1 MDITKFVKDKI
12 ELWERG
18 NVQITEGLT
27 FNAHQTLKKILYYT
41 ESKYESGQK
50 DRRGKLKPFFNIVNF
65 RVNVA
70 TRATDLDTKDIQI
83 VADEPQFMPMSFL
96 LQKEVYNW
104 MKESNFAQT
113 LNEMGNT
120 RAKFGGVLVK
130 KCIEQEE
137 GEEEELELEVVD
149 WRNVIVD
156 PGCPDEMVIEKHYM
170 TENELAEKDGV
181 WDGVREA
188 IDVVRKTPAGKL
200 EVFELTAELPEA
212 YAPEGGDEYTY
223 RIQKFIMY
231 NKTKSGK
238 AVIMYHEFLDEF
250 PYKYLAWE
258 KVNGRLG
265 RGIVEDGF
273 EAQQWTNDAVIKE
286 KEAMELGS
294 KVIFKSTDP
303 NIQNNILSE
312 VENGQIIKIAQGSDL
327 AIANTITNNL
337 PEFRQLIQSWDSQ
350 LEKTTST
357 FNAVT
362 GETMPSG
369 TAYRTTAILNQEA
382 TSMFDYRREEMGI
395 FLVEIF
401 TDWIIPYLLKKFN
414 KAHILAAEFTPDELA
429 AIDDSFANFEA
440 NQKVKAS
447 ILAGNPIYAEDYA
460 KLVAETKDLLKK
472 SKDKRFLDIPKG
484 QYKNWKPKVTILTTG
499 EQKNKAVILESLN
512 NVLMTAAKAPQVLTD
527 PTLSKVFAKILEVS
541 GSGISPISLGMGN
554 SMTASPVEQ
563 AQAQAEAPVAP
574 TLPVVPGQ
582 PAQ

>member
-1 MDITKFVKDKI
+1 MDITKFVKDKM

-18 NVQITEGLT
+18 SVQITEGLT
-27 FNAHQTLKKILYYT
+27 FNAHQTIKKIIYYT

-104 MKESNFAQT
+104 MKDANFAKT
-113 LNEMGNT
+113 LNEMGAT

-130 KCIEQEE
+130 KCLEQEE

-156 PGCPDEMVIEKHYM
+156 PSNPDNMVIEKHYLI
-170 TENELAEKDGV
+170 ENELAEKDGV
-181 WDGVREA
+181 WEGVREA
-188 IDVVRKTPAGKL
+188 IDVVRKSAEKKL
-200 EVFELTAELPEA
+200 EVFEVTAELPES

-223 RIQKFIMY
+223 RIQKFFLY
-231 NKTKSGK
+231 NKTRSDKS
-238 AVIMYHEFLDEF
+238 VILYHEFLDEF
-250 PYKYLAWE
+250 PYKYLPWE
-258 KVNGRLG
+258 KINGRLG

-303 NIQNNILSE
+303 TIQNNILSE
-312 VENGQIIKIAQGSDL
+312 VENGQIIKIAPNTDL

-414 KAHILAAEFTPDELA
+414 KAHILAAEFTPEELKM
-429 AIDDSFANFEA
+429 IDDSFSNYQA
-440 NQKVKAS
+440 NQKMKEA
-447 ILAGNPIYAEDYA
+447 ILAGKPVYAEDYV
-460 KLVAETKDLLKK
+460 KMVQETKDLLMK

-541 GSGISPISLGMGN
+541 GSGISPVSLNMGAN
-554 SMTASPVEQ
+554 MNTAPTD
-563 AQAQAEAPVAP
+563 VAP
-574 TLPVVPGQ
+574 APTMPELPVSPGQ

>member
-1 MDITKFVKDKI
+1 MDITKFVKDKM

-18 NVQITEGLT
+18 SVQITEGLT
-27 FNAHQTLKKILYYT
+27 FNAHQTIKKVIYYS

-104 MKESNFAQT
+104 MKDVNFAKT
-113 LNEMGNT
+113 LNEMGQT

-130 KCIEQEE
+130 KCMEQEE

-156 PGCPDEMVIEKHYM
+156 PSNPDDMVIEKHYL
-170 TENELAEKDGV
+170 TENELAEKEGV
-181 WDGVREA
+181 WEGVREA
-188 IDVVRKTPAGKL
+188 IDVVRKSAEKKL
-200 EVFELTAELPEA
+200 EVFEVTAELPES
-212 YAPEGGDEYTY
+212 YAPEGGDDYTY
-223 RIQKFIMY
+223 RIQKFFLY

-238 AVIMYHEFLDEF
+238 AVILYHEFLDEF

-258 KVNGRLG
+258 KINGRLG

-303 NIQNNILSE
+303 SIQNNILSE
-312 VENGQIIKIAQGSDL
+312 VENGQIIKIAPNTDL

-337 PEFRQLIQSWDSQ
+337 PEFRALIQSWDSQ

-414 KAHILAAEFTPDELA
+414 KAHILAAEFTPEELK
-429 AIDDSFANFEA
+429 AIDDSFSNYNATMKMKE
-440 NQKVKAS
+440 S
-447 ILAGNPIYAEDYA
+447 ILSGKPVYAEDYA
-460 KLVAETKDLLKK
+460 QLVQETKDLLMK

-541 GSGISPISLGMGN
+541 GSGISPISLGMGAN
-554 SMTASPVEQ
+554 MNAS
-563 AQAQAEAPVAP
+563 AQPQQPPQEVPVAP
-574 TLPVVPGQ
+574 ALPVAPGQ

>member
-1 MDITKFVKDKI
+1 MDITKFVKDKM

-18 NVQITEGLT
+18 SVQITEGLT
-27 FNAHQTLKKILYYT
+27 FNAHQTIKKIIYYT

-104 MKESNFAQT
+104 MKDANFAKT
-113 LNEMGNT
+113 LNEMGAT

-130 KCIEQEE
+130 KCLEQEE

-156 PGCPDEMVIEKHYM
+156 PSNPDNMVIEKHYLI
-170 TENELAEKDGV
+170 ENELAEKDGV
-181 WDGVREA
+181 WEEVREA
-188 IDVVRKTPAGKL
+188 IDVVRKSAEKKL
-200 EVFELTAELPEA
+200 EVFEVTAELPES

-223 RIQKFIMY
+223 RIQKFFLY
-231 NKTKSGK
+231 NKTRSGK
-238 AVIMYHEFLDEF
+238 SVILYHEFLDEF
-250 PYKYLAWE
+250 PYKYLPWE
-258 KVNGRLG
+258 KINGRLG

-303 NIQNNILSE
+303 TIQNNILSE
-312 VENGQIIKIAQGSDL
+312 VENGQIIKIAPNTDL

-414 KAHILAAEFTPDELA
+414 KAHILAAEFTPEELKM
-429 AIDDSFANFEA
+429 IDDSFSNYQA
-440 NQKVKAS
+440 NQKMKES
-447 ILAGNPIYAEDYA
+447 ILSGKPVYAEDYV
-460 KLVAETKDLLKK
+460 KMVQETKDLLMK

-541 GSGISPISLGMGN
+541 GSGISPISLGMGQT
-554 SMTASPVEQ
+554 MTQSTDP
-563 AQAQAEAPVAP
+563 APAP
-574 TLPVVPGQ
+574 TMPELPVSPAQ

>member
-1 MDITKFVKDKI
+1 MDITKFVKDKM

-18 NVQITEGLT
+18 SVQITEGLT
-27 FNAHQTLKKILYYT
+27 FNAHQTIKKVIYYS

-104 MKESNFAQT
+104 MKDVNFAKT
-113 LNEMGNT
+113 LNEMGQT

-130 KCIEQEE
+130 KCLEQEE

-156 PGCPDEMVIEKHYM
+156 PSNPDDMVI
-170 TENELAEKDGV
+170 ENELAEKEGV
-181 WDGVREA
+181 WEGVREA
-188 IDVVRKTPAGKL
+188 IDVVRKSAEKKL
-200 EVFELTAELPEA
+200 EVFEVTAELPGS
-212 YAPEGGDEYTY
+212 YAPEGGDDYTY
-223 RIQKFIMY
+223 RIQKFFLY

-238 AVIMYHEFLDEF
+238 AVILYHEFLDEF

-258 KVNGRLG
+258 KINGRLG

-303 NIQNNILSE
+303 SIQNNILSE
-312 VENGQIIKIAQGSDL
+312 VENGQIIKIAPNTDL

-337 PEFRQLIQSWDSQ
+337 PEFRALIQSWDSQ

-414 KAHILAAEFTPDELA
+414 KAHILNAEFTAEELV
-429 AIDDSFANFEA
+429 AIDESYSNYRANEEA
-440 NQKVKAS
+440 MKTMESGTPV
-447 ILAGNPIYAEDYA
+447 YAEDYA
-460 KLVAETKDLLKK
+460 KLVEAEKLILKK
-472 SKDKRFLDIPKG
+472 GKSNRFLDIPKG
-484 QYKNWKPKVTILTTG
+484 YYGNWKPKVTILTTG

-527 PTLSKVFAKILEVS
+527 PTLSKVFAKILEIS
-541 GSGISPISLGMGN
+541 GSGISPVSLNMSAN
-554 SMTASPVEQ
+554 INAAQTDPAPAPQVPVTPQE
-563 AQAQAEAPVAP
+563 
-574 TLPVVPGQ
+574 Q

>member
-484 QYKNWKPKVTILTTG
+484 QYKNWQPKVTILTTG

>member
-1 MDITKFVKDKI
+1 MDITTFVTDKI

-18 NVQITEGLT
+18 TVQITAGLT
-27 FNAHQTLKKILYYT
+27 FNAYQTIKKILFYT

-104 MKESNFAQT
+104 MKDVNFAKT
-113 LNEMGNT
+113 LNEMGST

-130 KCIEQEE
+130 KCMEQEE

-156 PGCPDEMVIEKHYM
+156 PANPDDMVIEKHYLN
-170 TENELAEKDGV
+170 ENELAEKDGA

-188 IDVVRKTPAGKL
+188 IDLVRKLPEKKL
-200 EVFELTAELPEA
+200 EVFEVTAELPEA
-212 YAPEGGDEYTY
+212 YSPDGGDKYTY
-223 RIQKFIMY
+223 RIQKFFMY
-231 NKTKSGK
+231 NKARGGK
-238 AVIMYHEFLDEF
+238 AVILYHEFLDEF

-258 KVNGRLG
+258 NINGRLG

-303 NIQNNILSE
+303 SIQNNILSE
-312 VENGQIIKIAQGSDL
+312 VENGQIIKIAPNTDL
-327 AIANTITNNL
+327 SIANTITNNL
-337 PEFRQLIQSWDSQ
+337 PEFRALIQSWDSQ

-414 KAHILAAEFTPDELA
+414 KAHILNAEFTAEELV
-429 AIDDSFANFEA
+429 AIDESYSNYRANEEA
-440 NQKVKAS
+440 IKTMESGTPV
-447 ILAGNPIYAEDYA
+447 YAEDYA
-460 KLVAETKDLLKK
+460 KLVEAEKLILKK
-472 SKDKRFLDIPKG
+472 GKSNRFLDIPKG
-484 QYKNWKPKVTILTTG
+484 YYGNWKPKVTILTTG

-527 PTLSKVFAKILEVS
+527 PTLSKVFAKILEIS
-541 GSGISPISLGMGN
+541 GSGISPVSLNMSAN
-554 SMTASPVEQ
+554 INAAQTDPAPAPQVPVTPQE
-563 AQAQAEAPVAP
+563 
-574 TLPVVPGQ
+574 Q

>member
-1 MDITKFVKDKI
+1 MDITKFIKDKM

-27 FNAHQTLKKILYYT
+27 FNAHQTIKKIIFYT
-41 ESKYESGQK
+41 ESKYESGQR

-104 MKESNFAQT
+104 MKDSNFAQT
-113 LNEMGNT
+113 LNEMGQT

-130 KCIEQEE
+130 RCIEQEE
-137 GEEEELELEVVD
+137 GQGEELELEVVD

-156 PGCPDEMVIEKHYM
+156 PSNPDNIVIEKHYLN
-170 TENELAEKDGV
+170 ENELAEKDGV
-181 WDGVREA
+181 WEGIRDA
-188 IDVVRKTPAGKL
+188 IDIVRKSPEKKL
-200 EVFELTAELPEA
+200 EVFEVTAELPEA

-223 RIQKFIMY
+223 RIQKFIVY
-231 NKTKSGK
+231 NKARGGK
-238 AVIMYHEFLDEF
+238 AVTLYHEFLDEF

-258 KVNGRLG
+258 KINGRLG

-303 NIQNNILSE
+303 TIQNNILSE

-337 PEFRQLIQSWDSQ
+337 PEFRQLIQAWDSQ

-414 KAHILAAEFTPDELA
+414 KAHILAAEFTAEELV
-429 AIDDSFANFEA
+429 AIDDSFANYEA
-440 NQKVKAS
+440 NTKMKELVLS
-447 ILAGNPIYAEDYA
+447 GTPVYAEDYA
-460 KLVAETKDLLKK
+460 KMVADTKDILMRT
-472 SKDKRFLDIPKG
+472 KDKRFLDIPKG

-541 GSGISPISLGMGN
+541 GSGISPISLGMG
-554 SMTASPVEQ
+554 Q
-563 AQAQAEAPVAP
+563 AITNQQSTDPAPQEVPVAP

>member
-104 MKESNFAQT
+104 MKDSNFAQT

-484 QYKNWKPKVTILTTG
+484 QYKNWQPKVTILTTG

>member
-1 MDITKFVKDKI
+1 MDITKFVKDKM

-18 NVQITEGLT
+18 SVQITEGLT
-27 FNAHQTLKKILYYT
+27 FNAHQTIKKIIYYT

-104 MKESNFAQT
+104 MKDANFAKT
-113 LNEMGNT
+113 LNEIGAT

-130 KCIEQEE
+130 KCLEQEE

-156 PGCPDEMVIEKHYM
+156 PSNPDNMVIEKHYLI
-170 TENELAEKDGV
+170 ENELAEKDGV
-181 WDGVREA
+181 WEGVREA
-188 IDVVRKTPAGKL
+188 IDVVRKSAEKKL
-200 EVFELTAELPEA
+200 EVFEVTAELPES

-223 RIQKFIMY
+223 RIQKFFLY
-231 NKTKSGK
+231 NKTRSGK
-238 AVIMYHEFLDEF
+238 SVILYHEFLDEF
-250 PYKYLAWE
+250 PYKYLPWE
-258 KVNGRLG
+258 KINGRLG

-303 NIQNNILSE
+303 TIQNNILSE
-312 VENGQIIKIAQGSDL
+312 VENGQIIKIAPNTDL

-414 KAHILAAEFTPDELA
+414 KAHILAAEFTPEELKM
-429 AIDDSFANFEA
+429 IDDSFSNYQA
-440 NQKVKAS
+440 NQKMKES
-447 ILAGNPIYAEDYA
+447 ILSGKPVYAEDYV
-460 KLVAETKDLLKK
+460 KMVQETKDLLMK

-541 GSGISPISLGMGN
+541 GSGISPVSLNMGAN
-554 SMTASPVEQ
+554 MNTAPTD
-563 AQAQAEAPVAP
+563 VAP
-574 TLPVVPGQ
+574 APTMPELPVSPGQ

>member
-1 MDITKFVKDKI
+1 MDITTFVTDKI

-18 NVQITEGLT
+18 TVQITAGLT
-27 FNAHQTLKKILYYT
+27 FNAYQTIKKILFYT

-104 MKESNFAQT
+104 MKDVNFAKT
-113 LNEMGNT
+113 LNEMGST

-130 KCIEQEE
+130 KCMEQEE

-156 PGCPDEMVIEKHYM
+156 PANPDDMVIEKHYLN
-170 TENELAEKDGV
+170 ENELAEKDGA

-188 IDVVRKTPAGKL
+188 IDLVRKLPEKKL
-200 EVFELTAELPEA
+200 EVFEVTAELPEA
-212 YAPEGGDEYTY
+212 YAPDGGDKYTY
-223 RIQKFIMY
+223 RIQKFFLY
-231 NKTKSGK
+231 NKARGGK
-238 AVIMYHEFLDEF
+238 AVILYHEFLDEF

-258 KVNGRLG
+258 NINGRLG

-303 NIQNNILSE
+303 SIQNNILSE
-312 VENGQIIKIAQGSDL
+312 VENGQIIKIAPNTDL

-414 KAHILAAEFTPDELA
+414 KAHILNAEFTAEELV
-429 AIDDSFANFEA
+429 AIDESYSNYRANEEA
-440 NQKVKAS
+440 MKTMESGTPV
-447 ILAGNPIYAEDYA
+447 YAEDYA
-460 KLVAETKDLLKK
+460 KLVEAEKLILKK
-472 SKDKRFLDIPKG
+472 GKSNRFLDIPKG
-484 QYKNWKPKVTILTTG
+484 YYGNWKPKVTILTTG

-527 PTLSKVFAKILEVS
+527 PTLSKVFAKILEIS
-541 GSGISPISLGMGN
+541 GSGISPVSLNMSAN
-554 SMTASPVEQ
+554 INAAQTDPAPAPQVPVTPQE
-563 AQAQAEAPVAP
+563 
-574 TLPVVPGQ
+574 Q

>member
-1 MDITKFVKDKI
+1 MDITKFVKDKM

-18 NVQITEGLT
+18 SVQITEGLT
-27 FNAHQTLKKILYYT
+27 FNAHQTIKKIIYYT

-104 MKESNFAQT
+104 MKDANFAKT
-113 LNEMGNT
+113 LNEMGAT

-130 KCIEQEE
+130 KCLEQEE

-156 PGCPDEMVIEKHYM
+156 PSNPDNMVIEKHYLI
-170 TENELAEKDGV
+170 ENELAEKDGV
-181 WDGVREA
+181 WEGVREA
-188 IDVVRKTPAGKL
+188 IDVVRKSAEKKL
-200 EVFELTAELPEA
+200 EVFEVTAELPES

-223 RIQKFIMY
+223 RIQKFFLY
-231 NKTKSGK
+231 NKTRSGK
-238 AVIMYHEFLDEF
+238 SVILYHEFLDEF
-250 PYKYLAWE
+250 PYKYLPWE
-258 KVNGRLG
+258 KINGRLG

-303 NIQNNILSE
+303 TIQNNILSE
-312 VENGQIIKIAQGSDL
+312 VENGQIIKIAPNTDL

-414 KAHILAAEFTPDELA
+414 KAHILAAEFTPEELKM
-429 AIDDSFANFEA
+429 IDDSFSNYQA
-440 NQKVKAS
+440 NQKMKES
-447 ILAGNPIYAEDYA
+447 ILSGKPVYAEDYV
-460 KLVAETKDLLKK
+460 KMVQETKDLLMK

-541 GSGISPISLGMGN
+541 GSGISPISLGMGQT
-554 SMTASPVEQ
+554 MTQSTDP
-563 AQAQAEAPVAP
+563 APAP
-574 TLPVVPGQ
+574 TMPELPVSPAQ

>member
-1 MDITKFVKDKI
+1 MDITKFVKDKM

-18 NVQITEGLT
+18 SVQITEGLT
-27 FNAHQTLKKILYYT
+27 FNAHQTIKKVIYYS

-104 MKESNFAQT
+104 MKDVNFAKT
-113 LNEMGNT
+113 LNEMGQT

-130 KCIEQEE
+130 KCMEQEE

-156 PGCPDEMVIEKHYM
+156 PANPDDMVIEKHYLI
-170 TENELAEKDGV
+170 ENELAEKEGV
-181 WDGVREA
+181 WEGVREA
-188 IDVVRKTPAGKL
+188 IDVVRKSAEKKL
-200 EVFELTAELPEA
+200 EVFEVTAELPES
-212 YAPEGGDEYTY
+212 YAPEGGDDYTY
-223 RIQKFIMY
+223 RIQKFFLY

-238 AVIMYHEFLDEF
+238 AVILYHEFLDEF

-258 KVNGRLG
+258 KINGRLG

-303 NIQNNILSE
+303 SIQNNILSE
-312 VENGQIIKIAQGSDL
+312 VENGQIIKIAPNTDL

-414 KAHILAAEFTPDELA
+414 KAHILAAEFTPEELK
-429 AIDDSFANFEA
+429 AIDDSFSNYNATMKMKE
-440 NQKVKAS
+440 S
-447 ILAGNPIYAEDYA
+447 ILSGKPVYAEDYA
-460 KLVAETKDLLKK
+460 QLVQETKDLLMK

-541 GSGISPISLGMGN
+541 GLGISPISLGMGAN
-554 SMTASPVEQ
+554 MNAS
-563 AQAQAEAPVAP
+563 AQPQQPPQEVPVAP
-574 TLPVVPGQ
+574 ALPVAPGQ

>member
-1 MDITKFVKDKI
+1 MDITKFVKDKM

-18 NVQITEGLT
+18 SVQITEGLT
-27 FNAHQTLKKILYYT
+27 FNAHQTIKKVIYYS

-104 MKESNFAQT
+104 MKDVNFAKT
-113 LNEMGNT
+113 LNEMGQT

-130 KCIEQEE
+130 KCMEQEE

-156 PGCPDEMVIEKHYM
+156 PSNPDDMVIEKHYL
-170 TENELAEKDGV
+170 TENELAEKEGV
-181 WDGVREA
+181 WEGVREA
-188 IDVVRKTPAGKL
+188 IDVVRKSAEKKL
-200 EVFELTAELPEA
+200 EVFEVTAELPGS
-212 YAPEGGDEYTY
+212 YAPEGGDDYTY
-223 RIQKFIMY
+223 RIQKFFLY

-238 AVIMYHEFLDEF
+238 AVILYHEFLDEF

-258 KVNGRLG
+258 KINGRLG

-303 NIQNNILSE
+303 SIQNNILSE
-312 VENGQIIKIAQGSDL
+312 VENGQIIKIAPNTDL

-337 PEFRQLIQSWDSQ
+337 PEFRALIQSWDSQ

-414 KAHILAAEFTPDELA
+414 KAHILAAEFTPEELK
-429 AIDDSFANFEA
+429 AIDDSFANYDATMKMKE
-440 NQKVKAS
+440 S
-447 ILAGNPIYAEDYA
+447 ILSGNPVYAEDYA
-460 KLVAETKDLLKK
+460 KLVQETKDLLMK

-541 GSGISPISLGMGN
+541 GSGISPISLGMGAN
-554 SMTASPVEQ
+554 MNAS
-563 AQAQAEAPVAP
+563 AQPQQPPQEVPVAP
-574 TLPVVPGQ
+574 ALPVAPGQ

>member
-1 MDITKFVKDKI
+1 MDITKFVKDKM

-18 NVQITEGLT
+18 SVQITEGLT
-27 FNAHQTLKKILYYT
+27 FNAHQTIKKVIYYS

-104 MKESNFAQT
+104 MKDVNFAKT
-113 LNEMGNT
+113 LNEMGQT

-130 KCIEQEE
+130 KCMEQEE

-156 PGCPDEMVIEKHYM
+156 PANPDDMVIEKHYLI
-170 TENELAEKDGV
+170 ENELAEKEGV
-181 WDGVREA
+181 WEGVREA
-188 IDVVRKTPAGKL
+188 IDVVRKSAEKKL
-200 EVFELTAELPEA
+200 EVFEVTAELPES
-212 YAPEGGDEYTY
+212 YAPEGGDDYTY
-223 RIQKFIMY
+223 RIQKFFLY

-238 AVIMYHEFLDEF
+238 AVILYHEFLDEF

-258 KVNGRLG
+258 KINGRLG

-303 NIQNNILSE
+303 SIQNNILSE
-312 VENGQIIKIAQGSDL
+312 VENGQIIKIAPNTDL

-337 PEFRQLIQSWDSQ
+337 PEFRALIQSWDSQ

-414 KAHILAAEFTPDELA
+414 KAHILAAEFTPEELK
-429 AIDDSFANFEA
+429 AIDDSFSNYNATMKMKE
-440 NQKVKAS
+440 S
-447 ILAGNPIYAEDYA
+447 ILSGKPVYAEDYA
-460 KLVAETKDLLKK
+460 QLVQETKDLLMK

-541 GSGISPISLGMGN
+541 GLGISPISLGMGAN
-554 SMTASPVEQ
+554 MNAS
-563 AQAQAEAPVAP
+563 AQPQQPPQEVPVAP
-574 TLPVVPGQ
+574 ALPVAPGQ

>member
-1 MDITKFVKDKI
+1 MDITTFVTDKI

-18 NVQITEGLT
+18 TVQITAGLT
-27 FNAHQTLKKILYYT
+27 FNAYQTIKKILFYT

-104 MKESNFAQT
+104 MKDANFAKT
-113 LNEMGNT
+113 LNEMGQT

-156 PGCPDEMVIEKHYM
+156 PANPEDMVIEKHYLI
-170 TENELAEKDGV
+170 ENELAEKDGV
-181 WDGVREA
+181 WEGVREA
-188 IDVVRKTPAGKL
+188 IDLVRTLPGKKL
-200 EVFELTAELPEA
+200 EVFEVTAELPEA
-212 YAPEGGDEYTY
+212 YAPEGGDKYTY
-223 RIQKFIMY
+223 RIQKFFLY
-231 NKTKSGK
+231 NKTRGGKST
-238 AVIMYHEFLDEF
+238 ILYHEFLDEF
-250 PYKYLAWE
+250 PYKYLPWE
-258 KVNGRLG
+258 NINGRLG

-303 NIQNNILSE
+303 TIQNNILSE

-337 PEFRQLIQSWDSQ
+337 PEFRALIQSWDSQ

-414 KAHILAAEFTPDELA
+414 KAHILAAEFTPEELIV
-429 AIDDSFANFEA
+429 IDDSFANYDA
-440 NQKVKAS
+440 NQKMKES
-447 ILAGNPIYAEDYA
+447 ILAGNPVYAEDYA
-460 KLVAETKDLLKK
+460 QLVKETKDLLMK

-541 GSGISPISLGMGN
+541 GSGISPVSLGMGSN
-554 SMTASPVEQ
+554 MSS
-563 AQAQAEAPVAP
+563 AP
-574 TLPVVPGQ
+574 TDPAPAPTMPELPVSPAQ

>member
-1 MDITKFVKDKI
+1 MDITKFVKDKM

-18 NVQITEGLT
+18 SVQITEGLT
-27 FNAHQTLKKILYYT
+27 FNAHQTIKKVIYYS

-104 MKESNFAQT
+104 MKDVNFAKT
-113 LNEMGNT
+113 LNEMGQT

-130 KCIEQEE
+130 KCMEQEE

-156 PGCPDEMVIEKHYM
+156 PSNPDDMVIEKHYL
-170 TENELAEKDGV
+170 TENELAEKEGV
-181 WDGVREA
+181 WEGVREA
-188 IDVVRKTPAGKL
+188 IDVVRKSAEKKL
-200 EVFELTAELPEA
+200 EVFEVTAELPES
-212 YAPEGGDEYTY
+212 YAPEGGDDYTY
-223 RIQKFIMY
+223 RIQKFFLY

-238 AVIMYHEFLDEF
+238 AVILYHEFLDEF

-258 KVNGRLG
+258 KINGRLG

-303 NIQNNILSE
+303 SIQNNILSE
-312 VENGQIIKIAQGSDL
+312 VENGQIIKIAPNTDL

-337 PEFRQLIQSWDSQ
+337 PEFRALIQSWDSQ

-414 KAHILAAEFTPDELA
+414 KAHILAAEFTPEELK
-429 AIDDSFANFEA
+429 AIDDSFSNYNATMKMKE
-440 NQKVKAS
+440 S
-447 ILAGNPIYAEDYA
+447 ILSGKPVYAEDYA
-460 KLVAETKDLLKK
+460 QLVQETKDLLSK

-541 GSGISPISLGMGN
+541 GSGISPISLGMGAN
-554 SMTASPVEQ
+554 MNAS
-563 AQAQAEAPVAP
+563 AQPQQPPQEVPVAP
-574 TLPVVPGQ
+574 ALPVAPGQ

>member
-1 MDITKFVKDKI
+1 MDITTFVTDKI

-18 NVQITEGLT
+18 TVQITAGLT
-27 FNAHQTLKKILYYT
+27 FNAYQTIKKILFYT

-104 MKESNFAQT
+104 MKDANFAKT
-113 LNEMGNT
+113 LNEMGQT

-156 PGCPDEMVIEKHYM
+156 PANPDDMVIEKHYLI
-170 TENELAEKDGV
+170 ENELAEKDGV

-188 IDVVRKTPAGKL
+188 IDLVRKLPEKKL
-200 EVFELTAELPEA
+200 EVFEVTAELPEA
-212 YAPEGGDEYTY
+212 YAPEGGDKYTY
-223 RIQKFIMY
+223 RIQKFFLY
-231 NKTKSGK
+231 NKARGGK
-238 AVIMYHEFLDEF
+238 AVILYHEFLDEF

-258 KVNGRLG
+258 NINGRLG

-303 NIQNNILSE
+303 SIQNNILSE
-312 VENGQIIKIAQGSDL
+312 VENGQIIKIAPNTDL

-414 KAHILAAEFTPDELA
+414 KAHILAAEFTPEELI
-429 AIDDSFANFEA
+429 AIDDSFANYDA
-440 NQKVKAS
+440 NMKVKES
-447 ILAGNPIYAEDYA
+447 ILAGEPVYAEDYA
-460 KLVAETKDLLKK
+460 KLVNDTKELLKK

-541 GSGISPISLGMGN
+541 GSGISPVSLGMGQT
-554 SMTASPVEQ
+554 MTQSTDPAPEAVPQ
-563 AQAQAEAPVAP
+563 TQAPV
-574 TLPVVPGQ
+574 LPPQQAV

>member
-1 MDITKFVKDKI
+1 MDITRFVKDKM

-18 NVQITEGLT
+18 NVQITAGLT
-27 FNAHQTLKKILYYT
+27 FNAYQTIKKILFYT

-104 MKESNFAQT
+104 MKDVNFAKT
-113 LNEMGNT
+113 LNEMGST

-130 KCIEQEE
+130 KCIEEE
-137 GEEEELELEVVD
+137 DGEDELELEVVD

-156 PGCPDEMVIEKHYM
+156 PSNPDNMVIEKHYM
-170 TENELAEKDGV
+170 IENELAEKDGV
-181 WDGVREA
+181 WEGVREA
-188 IDVVRKTPAGKL
+188 IDVVRKLPEKKL
-200 EVFELTAELPEA
+200 EVFEVTAELPES
-212 YAPEGGDEYTY
+212 YAPEGGDDYTY
-223 RIQKFIMY
+223 RIQKFVMY

-238 AVIMYHEFLDEF
+238 GTILYHEFLDEF

-258 KVNGRLG
+258 NINGRLG

-303 NIQNNILSE
+303 TIQNNILSE
-312 VENGQIIKIAQGSDL
+312 VENGQIIKIAPNTDL

-414 KAHILAAEFTPDELA
+414 KAHILAAEFSPEELK
-429 AIDDSFANFEA
+429 AIDDSFANYEA
-440 NQKVKAS
+440 TMKMKES
-447 ILAGNPIYAEDYA
+447 ILSGKPVYAEDYS
-460 KLVAETKDLLKK
+460 KLVQETKDLLMKA
-472 SKDKRFLDIPKG
+472 KDKRFLDIPKG

-527 PTLSKVFAKILEVS
+527 PTLSKVFAKILEIS
-541 GSGISPISLGMGN
+541 GSGISPISLGMGAT
-554 SMTASPVEQ
+554 MTAQPTEP
-563 AQAQAEAPVAP
+563 APAP
-574 TLPVVPGQ
+574 NMPELPVSPGQ